1 MREFRGEVKTKK
13 EKDPTLKHSFLFSH
27 SPAHTHRRKKR
38 KKIENLESKR
48 EIN

>member
-38 KKIENLESKR
+38 KKNRKPGEQERN
-48 EIN
+48 